1 MSSPTRAAPPAPD
14 PERRFGGLNRLY
26 GPHALPRFA
35 AAHVAVVG
43 IGGVGSWAVEA
54 LARSGIGRLT
64 LVDLD
69 MIAESNVN
77 RQLHAVDEAFG
88 LAKVSAMAARVR
100 AINPACEV
108 REIEDFITPDNCEAF
123 LAGGFD
129 AVIDAADDNRAKVAL
144 IVGCRRRGVP
154 IVTAGAAGG
163 RTDPCSVRVDDL
175 ARTTQD
181 ALLARVRSRL
191 RKDFGFPKTP
201 QKKFGVTAVYS
212 LEPMR
217 RPLDEAGLS
226 CAPAAG
232 SALAC
237 AGYGSSVCVT
247 APFGFAAAGAVLRE
261 LVRPATTPEPS
272 PGSAPADGALD
283 VAEEA

>member
-1 MSSPTRAAPPAPD
+1 MIDPGAPD
-14 PERRFGGLNRLY
+14 LDRRFGGIGRLY

-35 AAHVAVVG
+35 RAHIAVVG
-43 IGGVGSWAVEA
+43 IGGVGTWAVEA

-77 RQLHAVDEAFG
+77 RQLHALDGAFG
-88 LAKVSAMAARVR
+88 MAKVSAMAARVK
-100 AINPACEV
+100 AINPACTV
-108 REIEDFITPDNCEAF
+108 REVEDFITPENCEAF
-123 LAGGFD
+123 LAVGYD

-144 IVGCRRRGVP
+144 IAGCRRRGIP

-163 RTDPCSVRVDDL
+163 RTDPSAVRVDDL

-181 ALLARVRSRL
+181 ALLSRVRARL
-191 RKDFGFPKTP
+191 RKEHGFPSTP

-212 LEPMR
+212 LEPMH
-217 RPLDEAGLS
+217 RPLDAQGQV

-232 SALAC
+232 AALAC

-247 APFGFAAAGAVLRE
+247 APFGFAAAGHVLRE
-261 LVRPATTPEPS
+261 LARA
-272 PGSAPADGALD
+272 AAKDA
-283 VAEEA
+283 